1 MAAGCTGITTP
12 TEPTDVSPGL
22 VILDAEHGDE
32 GSHFYFLPPM
42 VPDPGATGI
51 FDTTQPA
58 AVQVCELIE
67 MSTDCAGPPIAE
79 FNVEAGTIN
88 VSLEDEHY
96 IALWHAGDFPLDLT
110 KLYRIRVVVG
120 QQELGYADVQPV
132 DNGKALKNL
141 ETGEVIG
148 LIDNRTLPIKFRVE
162 EGAIDLGI
170 TIDATA
176 LTTSQFALGGIG
188 LFPSATPLVLDLDP
202 GPYTVQDL
210 SGGIHGFVVTA
221 TGLVSY
227 APEKEEYF
235 DGAGTSRLTL
245 VGYDVIIDATALTP
259 PTFFIGGIGGFPAP
273 SMLRSPSYQASRMF
287 RTVPVG
293 STCSRSPR
301 RVRSAMR
308 LSRSRSSTAWARRGS
323 RWSATP
329 SSSMPLR

>member
-1 MAAGCTGITTP
+1 MKLRFVISVTLAGALMAAGCTGITTP

-259 PTFFIGGIGGFPAP
+259 PTFFIGGIGGFP
-273 SMLRSPSYQASRMF
+273 
-287 RTVPVG
+287 
-293 STCSRSPR
+293 
-301 RVRSAMR
+301 
-308 LSRSRSSTAWARRGS
+308 
-323 RWSATP
+323 SATVATLTFLP
-329 SSSMPLR
+329 GVKNVQDGSSVS